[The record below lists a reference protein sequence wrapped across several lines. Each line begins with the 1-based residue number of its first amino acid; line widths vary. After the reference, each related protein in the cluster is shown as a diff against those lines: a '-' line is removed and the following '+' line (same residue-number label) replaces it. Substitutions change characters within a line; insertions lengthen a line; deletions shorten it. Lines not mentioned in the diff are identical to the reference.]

1 MSDEGFDSED
11 DFMED
16 GFGGESFMEQLL
28 SFKPSILDPANDGDG
43 IFNSLNDIAQFV
55 KQAYGDSGMYTL
67 MCAIEAQTGW
77 SLEIIAAKG
86 DLEQVLWDDYG
97 VFDESAWL
105 KARNSQYWDMMVR
118 DIYTVSNVW
127 NRYIIASIAGKPVP
141 FSIRMKHAW
150 RVLTR
155 RF

>member
-1 MSDEGFDSED
+1 MSNEGFDGED

-16 GFGGESFMEQLL
+16 GFNGESFMEQLL
-28 SFKPSILDPANDGDG
+28 SFKPSMLDASNDDDG

-55 KQAYGDSGMYTL
+55 KEAYGDSGMYTL

-77 SLEIIAAKG
+77 SLEIIGTKG
-86 DLEQVLWDDYG
+86 DLEQVLWEDYG
-97 VFDESAWL
+97 IFDEAAWL

-118 DIYTVSNVW
+118 EIYTLSSVW
-127 NRYIIASIAGKPVP
+127 NRYIVASVAQKPVP

>member
-1 MSDEGFDSED
+1 MSDEGFDSDD
-11 DFMED
+11 DFLED
-16 GFGGESFMEQLL
+16 GFSNESFMEQLL
-28 SFKPSILDPANDGDG
+28 SFKPSILDATNDADG

-55 KQAYGDSGMYTL
+55 KETYGDSGMYTL

-77 SLEIIAAKG
+77 SLEIIATKA
-86 DLEQVLWDDYG
+86 DLEHSLWEDHG
-97 VFDESAWL
+97 IFDEGSWL
-105 KARNSQYWDMMVR
+105 KARNSQYWDIMVR
-118 DIYTVSNVW
+118 EIYSLSNEW
-127 NRYIIASIAGKPVP
+127 NRHIVASIAEKPIP